1 MENLKSKDLTTK
13 NIKVKTKKKGFTLI
27 EVIAVIAILAILGAI
42 LVPNVLGYRKKAE
55 KSNIQ
60 TSAKT
65 IISAIEAYNSDKGSS
80 DDQIG
85 DKSTDY
91 SGKITYVAGI
101 TKLID
106 EEILDS
112 TKIPNCLNGAN
123 EAKTVESL
131 TKVASG
137 EFSIDKLD
145 GKSST
150 ITINSN
156 ENGGTNN
163 TNNTNNTNETGENGE
178 PDGSDG

>member
-1 MENLKSKDLTTK
+1 MRMENLKAKDLTTK

-80 DDQIG
+80 DAQIG
-85 DKSTDY
+85 DNSTSF
-91 SGKITYVAGI
+91 SGKITYSDGI
-101 TKLID
+101 DKLTD
-106 EEILDS
+106 EEVLDS
-112 TKIPNCLNGAN
+112 AKIPDCLNGVPIVGSNKVAS
-123 EAKTVESL
+123 VEDL
-131 TKVASG
+131 NKVASG

-145 GKSST
+145 GKASI

-156 ENGGTNN
+156 ENSG
-163 TNNTNNTNETGENGE
+163 TNNTNETGENNVNGN
-178 PDGSDG
+178 